1 MESGMNDM
9 HYIANKHSYENVP
22 LVSSKTITIRYDTIG
37 DFNVDSE
44 AEYSALSSSAH
55 VARKK
60 YKKKKLIQTK
70 RQYPFNSVD
79 VEIRKGSP
87 DGIRWRKGFVKQIS
101 FKSGVKGRGSDRG

>member
-1 MESGMNDM
+1 MNDM

-55 VARKK
+55 VARKNI
-60 YKKKKLIQTK
+60 KKKKLIQTK

-87 DGIRWRKGFVKQIS
+87 EGIRVTIWRKGFVKQIS
-101 FKSGVKGRGSDRG
+101 FTSGVKGMNDENL